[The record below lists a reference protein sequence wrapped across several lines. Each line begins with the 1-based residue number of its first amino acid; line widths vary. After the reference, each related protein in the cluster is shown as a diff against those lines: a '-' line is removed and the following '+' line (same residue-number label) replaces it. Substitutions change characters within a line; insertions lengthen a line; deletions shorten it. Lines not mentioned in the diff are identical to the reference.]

1 VLRVFLD
8 TNIVL
13 YALLNDDLA
22 KAEKAIALIDSGQCI
37 SVQVLNEI
45 VSVLRGR
52 KKWPWVDVNAAL
64 SAITALLEVYDL
76 TRQGQSKAVEIAARY
91 GYSIYDANILASAKL
106 SGCDVVWSEDMQHEQ
121 VIDGVR
127 ILNPFL

>member
-1 VLRVFLD
+1 LRVFLD

-13 YALLNDDLA
+13 YALLNDDLE
-22 KAEKAIALIDSGQCI
+22 KAEKAIALIDGGHCI

-52 KKWPWVDVNAAL
+52 KKWSWVDVNAAL
-64 SAITALLEVYDL
+64 SATMSILEVYDL
-76 TRQGQSKAVEIAARY
+76 TKQGHLKATEIAARY

-127 ILNPFL
+127 ILNPFI